1 MATVT
6 LIGHKIYRI
15 NHHDGEQT
23 AEIDLS
29 TACLQGYSVE
39 DVIKA
44 RAAWKMTQ
52 TEIQYLASLIRNDV
66 KQWRRKV
73 RCSTVSSG

>member
-1 MATVT
+1 MSTVT
-6 LIGHKIYRI
+6 LIGHKTYRI
-15 NHHDGEQT
+15 NHQDGEQT

-44 RAAWKMTQ
+44 RAPWTMPL
-52 TEIQYLASLIRNDV
+52 TEIQDLARLIRNDV
-66 KQWRRKV
+66 KQWRRK
-73 RCSTVSSG
+73 RPC